1 MSLKNLRKMQTFK
14 IICSAIGKLM
24 TNGRGKDA
32 GMGETAKAYLQEW
45 VKEQIYGVRNEVT
58 TKPMIKGVA
67 CEDEAIGVY
76 ALYRDL
82 GFVIK
87 NDQHL
92 SDADIMGT
100 PDVVLNDR
108 VVDTKV
114 SWNCFTFPL
123 FDTEPDKGYWWQLQ
137 GYMELTGKRKAELV
151 YVLVD
156 TPEELAYTDL
166 DRASYADIDLKYR
179 VKVFEID
186 YDAEAVA
193 QIRARVQEAREYIK
207 TLGI

>member
-1 MSLKNLRKMQTFK
+1 MQTFK
-14 IICSAIGKLM
+14 IRCSAIGKLM

-45 VKEQIYGVRNEVT
+45 VKEQIYSVRNEVT

-76 ALYRDL
+76 ALYRDI

-92 SDADIMGT
+92 SDDDLMGT
-100 PDVVLNDR
+100 PDVVLADR

-151 YVLVD
+151 YVLID
-156 TPEELAYTDL
+156 TPEDLAYTDL
-166 DRASYADIDLKYR
+166 DRVSYADVDLKYR

-186 YDAEAVA
+186 YDADAVA